1 MDKIFIDRLMVRG
14 IIGVNESRRELP
26 QEIVISVCLFT
37 DVSRAGGTDEIA
49 DCVDYQS
56 VVGNFTAHAERKGR
70 YTVDRWRPISRR
82 SGSSSAAWSE
92 FSFEW
97 RNRARPV
104 LPIGGRRNRAEPRGF
119 TGGSRSAG
127 SGSGGQCVRE

>member
-14 IIGVNESRRELP
+14 IIGVNESERELP

-56 VVGNFTAHAERKGR
+56 VVEKITAHAERAGR
-70 YTVDRWRPISRR
+70 YTVESLATDIAQIGLLERGVERVLVRVEKPRD
-82 SGSSSAAWSE
+82 
-92 FSFEW
+92 
-97 RNRARPV
+97 PV

-127 SGSGGQCVRE
+127 SRSGGQCVRE